1 MATLEE
7 LQRSQEILE
16 IRKETAKALGDEKE
30 LQEILLELQKTKL
43 QIQLDG
49 LEAGEKQTALQEQ
62 LNAISQQQV
71 KSATSLGQSMREAF
85 SALSEGNTATGQIGK
100 SLADVAKNGLNVA
113 SALKAVRDITLA
125 AVVETDKLR
134 AEYVKLTGDVSDAG
148 KAFTNLAITNSELA
162 ISMEAMMKAT
172 VELRKGFSQFA
183 FVSQDVRDTLTL
195 QAATMEKVGV
205 SAGTTA
211 ESLNTLTM
219 AFGMTTTEAMDTQ
232 REMVGL
238 AVALGRP
245 PQEMVQE
252 FNKALPDLAKFGDRA
267 VEVFRDL
274 QITARETGTS
284 ISDLTA
290 IVGDQMDTFEGSA
303 KVAGRLNA
311 VMGTDL
317 VSGTELLMA
326 TEAERVEILRERLAL
341 SGQDFESMGRFQ
353 KMAVANAAGIR
364 DVATAAKLFGNE
376 QGQVAEMIGDTG
388 ISTAEM
394 EEMAMKATDSFTQL
408 KFVFMQ
414 LAVAVKPFADLF
426 GMIIDGFVKFIDMIP
441 GGLGTLVAV
450 AALAAAPFTGGA
462 TLAGLGALAT
472 TGALAGATQAIG
484 DGVISNGRV
493 TPIDSADQVI
503 AAKPGGPIDQ
513 AMGGTGGSRG
523 NPTNLV
529 VQVMLDNRQLGE
541 AIVPHIDKRVLG
553 TS

>member
-1 MATLEE
+1 MATREE
-7 LQRSQEILE
+7 LERSEEILKV
-16 IRKETAKALGDEKE
+16 RKETAKVLGDEKE
-30 LQEILLELQKTKL
+30 LQEAKIELRKVELELLKLAATTDQEREAYQKQINDLTEAQVQNTK
-43 QIQLDG
+43 
-49 LEAGEKQTALQEQ
+49 
-62 LNAISQQQV
+62 
-71 KSATSLGQSMREAF
+71 SLAQSMQEVLG
-85 SALSEGNTATGQIGK
+85 ALKQSNTASDQISA
-100 SLADVAKNGLNVA
+100 SLADVAKNGLNAA
-113 SALKAVRDITLA
+113 SAFKAVVDITLA
-125 AVVETDKLR
+125 AVAETDKLR

-148 KAFTNLAITNSELA
+148 KAFTNLALTNSELA
-162 ISMEAMMKAT
+162 IGMDKMMEATTK
-172 VELRKGFSQFA
+172 LRAGFSQFA
-183 FVSQDVRDTLTL
+183 FVSQGVRDTLTL

-205 SAGTTA
+205 GADTTA

-245 PQEMVQE
+245 PEAMVQE
-252 FNKALPDLAKFGDRA
+252 FNKALPELAKFGDRA

-284 ISDLTA
+284 IEDLTA

-326 TEAERVEILRERLAL
+326 TEAERIEILRERLAL

-388 ISTAEM
+388 ISVAEM

-414 LAVAVKPFADLF
+414 VAVAVKPLADLF
-426 GMIIDGFVKFIDMIP
+426 GFLVDLVVKIIDAIP
-441 GGLGTLVAV
+441 GGIGTIMGIAGVLTGNPALFAAGVGAV
-450 AALAAAPFTGGA
+450 V
-462 TLAGLGALAT
+462 
-472 TGALAGATQAIG
+472 TQGID
-484 DGVISNGRV
+484 DGVISNGKV
-493 TPIDSADQVI
+493 TPINSADQVI
-503 AAKPGGPIDQ
+503 AAKPGGPIQQ
-513 AMGGTGGSRG
+513 AMGGGAAGGGSK
-523 NPTNLV
+523 NLV

-541 AIVPHIDKRVLG
+541 AIVPHIDRRVLG